1 MSLEQLLTEAQSGIP
16 LSQRPWTN
24 LEVASISTSSIVAAD
39 VKIGNT
45 TLESSA
51 PSAQTVTFGSKST
64 GAGDV
69 VYTSGPQTI
78 GGQKTFTLPVDAQS
92 FVDRSD
98 SGNPLRFRQESA
110 SAAFNASLEI
120 DYAGNLTQTLGP
132 NTSATIVYSTPT
144 AQLAITDTTNT
155 TNLTFPT
162 PTGTV
167 ALTFPSTTDTIL
179 GAATTNNVSGK
190 TFTDSLKDS
199 KTSDQIVLGLSG
211 SATTISAPAST
222 ADQKVLIQDSGVASA
237 SIILSD
243 SKAGTQTINTPVE
256 LTVGSNE
263 GLTIVSQVD
272 NAVVSVVAKSGGGG
286 SYVQFADENTI
297 YHNITGVGTTFL
309 IAWPGLGRHAAFVI
323 PTNAA
328 DDVIYANEAQSLTN
342 KTLAAPEY
350 TGQVASSLL
359 TWDPT
364 GAGASTVDSAT
375 GYVDVKTAT
384 NPLGISAVSGVIT
397 VTNSFSTTA
406 SIITPSIYM
415 NSDTS
420 KNFWPFVSTVANG
433 SFTLYLQNGLI
444 AIPTGTTFRIGFTV
458 Q

>member
-16 LSQRPWTN
+16 LAQRPWTN
-24 LEVASISTSSIVAAD
+24 LEVASVSTSSIVTTD

-45 TLESSA
+45 TLTSSA

-69 VYTSGPQTI
+69 VYTSGTQTI
-78 GGQKTFTLPVDAQS
+78 GGQKTFTLPVNAQS

-120 DYAGNLTQTLGP
+120 DYPGNVTQTLGP
-132 NTSATIVYSTPT
+132 NTSSTIVYSTPT
-144 AQLAITDTTNT
+144 AQLAVTDTTNT

-162 PTGTV
+162 PAGTV

-222 ADQKVLIQDSGVASA
+222 ADQKIIIQDSGVASTNV
-237 SIILSD
+237 ILED
-243 SKAGTQTINTPVE
+243 SKAGQQTINTP
-256 LTVGSNE
+256 LKLLVGSNE
-263 GLTIVSQVD
+263 GLTIQSAND
-272 NAVVSVVAKSGGGG
+272 NAVLLLEAKSGGGA
-286 SYVQFADENTI
+286 SYIQFADQNTV
-297 YHNITGVGTTFL
+297 YHNLNGFGTQFSVEWTSLTKNL
-309 IAWPGLGRHAAFVI
+309 IWPI
-323 PTNAA
+323 PTAA
-328 DDVIYANEAQSLTN
+328 LDYSAYLLEAQTLSN
-342 KTLAAPEY
+342 KTLDAPLY
-350 TGQVASSLL
+350 IGQVASSLL

-364 GAGASTVDSAT
+364 GAGASTVNAAS
-375 GYVDVKTAT
+375 GYIDVKTAT
-384 NPLGISAVSGVIT
+384 SALAISAVSGVIT

-420 KNFWPFVSTVANG
+420 KNFWPYVAAAANG

-444 AIPTGTTFRIGFTV
+444 AIPTGTTFRIGFTI